1 MLTKIVY
8 RDKDGTVIN
17 IGDWDYMESI
27 DPETGEKII
36 NNPPPTGYTTKEEN
50 IITLPDGGLGVLG
63 E

>member
-27 DPETGEKII
+27 DPETGEKIV
-36 NNPPPTGYTTKEEN
+36 NNPLPMGYTTKEEN
-50 IITLPDGGLGVLG
+50 IMILPDGGLGVLG